1 MPFICRVY
9 TPPTNFTFSQHP
21 FPSASGSSAHYTYG
35 PKKAFKKYSLP
46 LSEILHTVSFFN
58 PQASRVP
65 EKLMITPCLRLLS
78 ELSTFKQRR
87 YSHSHLCEQCFPP
100 KTTSDTTDGVY
111 VQSSKIRCEDKKTA
125 SEQRGV
131 SQGAQLIGQRLWQF
145 AGKAAFRLAK
155 NRNPAEHRAP
165 GRRVIVFCLPM
176 QKVLTAAKEIAIH
189 QSADNGKK
197 MEEIRILT

>member
-35 PKKAFKKYSLP
+35 PKKAFKKYSLT
-46 LSEILHTVSFFN
+46 LSEILHTISFFH

-65 EKLMITPCLRLLS
+65 EKLMITPCLRLLP

-100 KTTSDTTDGVY
+100 KTTSDTTDGLY
-111 VQSSKIRCEDKKTA
+111 VQSSKIRCEDKKLPASSAASVKARNSSSKDFGNLLEKLPSVWQRTA
-125 SEQRGV
+125 IQQNTVR
-131 SQGAQLIGQRLWQF
+131 Q
-145 AGKAAFRLAK
+145 AGELSCFVFQC
-155 NRNPAEHRAP
+155 
-165 GRRVIVFCLPM
+165 RRF
-176 QKVLTAAKEIAIH
+176 
-189 QSADNGKK
+189 
-197 MEEIRILT
+197 

>member
-58 PQASRVP
+58 PQESRVP
-65 EKLMITPCLRLLS
+65 EKLMITPCLRLLP

-100 KTTSDTTDGVY
+100 KTTSDTTDGLY
-111 VQSSKIRCEDKKTA
+111 VQSSKIRCEDKKLPASSAASVKARNSSSKDFGNLLEKLPSVWQRTA
-125 SEQRGV
+125 IQQNTVRQSYRVLSSNAEGSNCCQRG
-131 SQGAQLIGQRLWQF
+131 SRFTSL
-145 AGKAAFRLAK
+145 
-155 NRNPAEHRAP
+155 
-165 GRRVIVFCLPM
+165 
-176 QKVLTAAKEIAIH
+176 LT
-189 QSADNGKK
+189 
-197 MEEIRILT
+197 